1 MHKSAGVLRFRRG
14 FTLTFWVRLSYFRL
28 MVTFWI
34 SVWLRIGSFSLNVD
48 PTVRFRLCVGLK
60 VRQTVSF
67 MLKNRLKARFR
78 LCIRLKFRYQL
89 GVSLRIYQH

>member
-1 MHKSAGVLRFRRG
+1 M
-14 FTLTFWVRLSYFRL
+14 
-28 MVTFWI
+28 FWI